1 MKTKFITLALCALL
15 CGTLLTGCGGIDADS
30 KNYDE
35 HANLIQID
43 GELYYYQSTGVVYIV
58 FNECVTNIGYG
69 YMSPYYSANGKL
81 CRYDLATQ
89 SIVEIE
95 D

>member
-1 MKTKFITLALCALL
+1 MKTKFIILALCALL
-15 CGTLLTGCGGIDADS
+15 CGTLLTGCSSEGF

-35 HANLIQID
+35 RANLIQID
-43 GELYYYQSTGVVYIV
+43 DELYYYQSTGVVYIV
-58 FNECVTNIGYG
+58 FIEYTGNAGYG

-81 CRYDLATQ
+81 CRYDLATR

-95 D
+95 N

>member
-1 MKTKFITLALCALL
+1 MKTKFIIMALCTLL
-15 CGTLLTGCGGIDADS
+15 CGTLLAECTSKGF

-35 HANLIQID
+35 RANLIQID

-58 FNECVTNIGYG
+58 FIEYTGNAGYG

-81 CRYDLATQ
+81 CRYDLATR

-95 D
+95 N

>member
-1 MKTKFITLALCALL
+1 MKTKFITMALCTLL
-15 CGTLLTGCGGIDADS
+15 CGTLLTGCISEGS

-43 GELYYYQSTGVVYIV
+43 DELYYYQSTGVVYIV
-58 FNECVTNIGYG
+58 FNEYIGNAGYG

-81 CRYDLATQ
+81 CQYDLATR

-95 D
+95 N

>member
-1 MKTKFITLALCALL
+1 MKTKFVTMALCALL
-15 CGTLLTGCGGIDADS
+15 YGALLTGCSTVEGS
-30 KNYDE
+30 KNYNE

-43 GELYYYQSTGVVYIV
+43 DELYYYQSTGVVYIV
-58 FNECVTNIGYG
+58 FNECIGNAGYG

-89 SIVEIE
+89 SIIEIE
-95 D
+95 N